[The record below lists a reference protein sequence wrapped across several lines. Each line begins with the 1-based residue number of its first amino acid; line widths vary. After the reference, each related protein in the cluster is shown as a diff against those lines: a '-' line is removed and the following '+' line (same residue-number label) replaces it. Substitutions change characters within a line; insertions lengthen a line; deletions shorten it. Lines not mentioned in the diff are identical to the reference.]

1 MNIDTIKLIIKH
13 PSSLVAMLGEHG
25 LLNWMPDKTYLSILC
40 RGSLGYKVDF
50 EQPRTVNEK
59 LQWLKLHDRKALY
72 TQLVDKYEVRKF
84 VAEKIGDEHL
94 IPLLGGP
101 WDSVDEIDFDAL
113 PSQFV
118 LKTTHDCGGIVICT
132 DKESFDIESAKAKL
146 SKHLKRKYYCGN
158 REWPYKNVKPRI
170 IAEQYMSDDFG
181 NGLRDYK
188 FFCFNGEPKFMLVA
202 TDRFSKDTETKFTYF
217 DMDFKRLPFQHAG
230 PSDNRELPKPAS
242 FDEMKELS
250 KKLSS
255 GIPHV
260 RADLYEVNGKVFFGE
275 LTFFDSSGIK
285 SYDPPEWDEIIGSW
299 LELPDV
305 QS

>member
-1 MNIDTIKLIIKH
+1 MNIDTIKLIIKQ
-13 PSSLVAMLGEHG
+13 PSSLISMLGEHG
-25 LLNWMPDKTYLSILC
+25 LLNWMPDKTYLSIWSSSC
-40 RGSLGYKVDF
+40 LGYKVDF
-50 EQPRTVNEK
+50 EQPRTFNEK

-72 TQLVDKYEVRKF
+72 TQLVDKYEVRKY

-101 WDSVDEIDFDAL
+101 WDSVDEIDFDSL

-132 DKESFDIESAKAKL
+132 DRSCFDIEKAKAKL
-146 SKHLKRKYYCGN
+146 SKHLKRTYYCGN

-170 IAEQYMSDDFG
+170 IAEQYMSDGFG
-181 NGLRDYK
+181 RGLRDYK
-188 FFCFNGEPKFMLVA
+188 WYCFNGEPKYMLIVA
-202 TDRFSKDTETKFTYF
+202 DRFTGGAKKNVANF
-217 DMDFKRLPFQHAG
+217 DMNFELLPFQNSGAVY
-230 PSDNRELPKPAS
+230 NRELTKPAT
-242 FDEMKELS
+242 FDEMKEIA
-250 KKLSS
+250 KQLSS

-260 RADLYEVNGKVFFGE
+260 RVDLYEVDGKVFFGE
-275 LTFFDSSGIK
+275 LTFYDSSGTARF
-285 SYDPPEWDEIIGSW
+285 DPPEWDEIIGSW